1 MAADGSEAVT
11 HIMSEAMDD
20 DVIAEVCK
28 SHLFSALEADLAL
41 QRLLSLYLGK
51 AKHDDAF
58 ALIRCAA
65 HSDAPTSGTCL

>member
-1 MAADGSEAVT
+1 
-11 HIMSEAMDD
+11 MSEAMDE
-20 DVIAEVCK
+20 DVLAEVGMK
-28 SHLFSALEADLAL
+28 PLFSALDAGLAL
-41 QRLLSLYLGK
+41 QRALSVYLGK